1 MNQQEIIIHPEQDE
15 LSMSP
20 TELLEKR
27 LNRVNLALSQLQ
39 QLHMNTITEM
49 QKDVVF
55 SLHVIE
61 ALKGFLPGAVV
72 DDAVAAATAA
82 TASVGAYRQQ
92 PAATNAGASAQR
104 PAPGKL
110 PITPAG
116 TQANPALPPVRHPGH
131 SSINAAAEA
140 AKNAVETLGENIR
153 THLQHPAPE
162 TPARQPR
169 SLQTLH
175 RPTPKQK
182 HVGEPVSEAASAADY
197 LGHFVGSGSVFA
209 KYFSPEVYILGR
221 GFVKPGYGGFGEYE
235 EDVLRIAPQQ
245 LREYDYPSGFYTDE
259 ATKLLQFYLGN
270 AKMQVTVSNLPN
282 TEIDVWVSFAP
293 FNDRQHIRSLN
304 PQAMQLVFGTV
315 SAIFNAGERLAS
327 QQ

>member
-1 MNQQEIIIHPEQDE
+1 MSQQDVIIHPEQDE
-15 LSMSP
+15 LTMSP

-39 QLHMNTITEM
+39 QLHMSTITKM

-61 ALKGFLPGAVV
+61 ALKGFLPGAVLEEV
-72 DDAVAAATAA
+72 VTAAA
-82 TASVGAYRQQ
+82 ASVGAYQPPPAAQASAPAQRPTPRVPAPL
-92 PAATNAGASAQR
+92 PAATGI
-104 PAPGKL
+104 AP
-110 PITPAG
+110 
-116 TQANPALPPVRHPGH
+116 LPPVRHPGH
-131 SSINAAAEA
+131 SAINAAAEA
-140 AKNAVETLGENIR
+140 AKSAVETLSENII

-162 TPARQPR
+162 APIRQPR
-169 SLQTLH
+169 SLQTQH
-175 RPTPKQK
+175 RPTPKQP
-182 HVGEPVSEAASAADY
+182 HTGAPGSEPANASDY
-197 LGHFVGSGSVFA
+197 LGHFIGSGSVFA
-209 KYFSPEVYILGR
+209 KYFSPEVYVLGR

-235 EDVLRIAPQQ
+235 EDVLHIAPQH
-245 LREYDYPSGFYTDE
+245 LRAYDYPSGFYTDE
-259 ATKLLQFYLGN
+259 ATKLLQFYMGN

-282 TEIDVWVSFAP
+282 AEIDVWVSFAP